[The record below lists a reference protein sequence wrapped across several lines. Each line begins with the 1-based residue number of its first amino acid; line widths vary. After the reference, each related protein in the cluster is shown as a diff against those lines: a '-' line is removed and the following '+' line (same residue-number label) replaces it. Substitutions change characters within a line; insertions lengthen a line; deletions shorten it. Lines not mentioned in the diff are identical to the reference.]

1 MVSLAVS
8 KSEAYESIT
17 RITYPRNLSMINFL
31 GIIFHLLLIRVDL
44 YVTRKLPVV
53 VGTIGNL
60 ITSRDW
66 SKQSRDGKMI
76 FILTELGL
84 IHIFRTFNPFDNHIR
99 RHLAIHFLCYGFEDH
114 LSRDLDF

>member
-1 MVSLAVS
+1 MKVCKVQNVVSLAVS

-31 GIIFHLLLIRVDL
+31 GIIFHLLLRVDL

-66 SKQSRDGKMI
+66 SK
-76 FILTELGL
+76 
-84 IHIFRTFNPFDNHIR
+84 
-99 RHLAIHFLCYGFEDH
+99 
-114 LSRDLDF
+114 

>member
-31 GIIFHLLLIRVDL
+31 GIIFHLLLRVDL

-66 SKQSRDGKMI
+66 SK
-76 FILTELGL
+76 
-84 IHIFRTFNPFDNHIR
+84 
-99 RHLAIHFLCYGFEDH
+99 
-114 LSRDLDF
+114 